1 MSLKKFEIL
10 EMVAKGGMA
19 EVYRAKTVGVQGF
32 EKEVC
37 VKKILPHLTEDESFV
52 TMFVNEAKLAATLNY
67 ANIVH
72 VHDLCVSASGEYFI
86 VMEYVHG
93 KDLSDVIRAAQLAG
107 REIPPEIAAYVCRE
121 VCKGLHYAHEKTD
134 LDGAKLNIIHRDISP
149 HNVLVSF
156 MGEVKITDFGIA
168 KASSIVNKTAVGILK
183 GKYGYMSPEQARG
196 QPLDHRSDIFNT
208 GIVLYE
214 LLVGERCFAGSSD
227 FSTLNLMRNAE
238 VTPPTKINAN
248 IPSELE
254 GIVLKS
260 LSRERDDRY
269 QDALELE
276 RALGKFAKGTNTVC
290 TATDAAD
297 FMRALFANVP
307 EEQGQ
312 GSSTGVLSLSSV
324 VGPPPKSEGE
334 KAEHEVAPPRG
345 PTPDVPAGPA
355 AEAEPGQEALARAKR
370 RATKAKAQAEAPAP
384 EPKVEAEP
392 KPAPE
397 PKPAKAA
404 PAPAPKKADKSDEAP
419 AAEAKAAKAE
429 KKPARIKPVGK
440 DKPAKAAKAEKPEKK
455 KKGKQLSST
464 PKKPVGRRDLRPGLT
479 ALHKIRGSSTRRR
492 WVTAAGFIIAGLIGG
507 GALGYYR
514 SEQVS
519 RQGTFRE
526 MEIAN
531 REGGAKPMVTVFID
545 TDPRGATVRYDTIE
559 LSERTPVSIRR
570 DRDADVHN
578 IELTLDHHKV
588 LQTTV
593 KYESGS
599 LTQVKEKLVGDPRRV
614 EITSEPK
621 GLEVK
626 LGDKQLGRTPVF
638 TDLPIGTHTIEVG
651 GGPRELVEK
660 TLKVAPK
667 GDTKLHVV
675 VPKKGSMGAAIL
687 TTSPRARII
696 LDGQPT
702 KWFTNDGPMPL
713 APDVD
718 HRVSFSVSGAPMGDT
733 IVVRLERGETKAI
746 YLDLRTPAS

>member
-93 KDLSDVIRAAQLAG
+93 KDLSDVIRAAQLSG
-107 REIPPEIAAYVCRE
+107 REVPPEIVTYVCRE
-121 VCKGLHYAHEKTD
+121 VCKGLHYAHSKTD

-208 GIVLYE
+208 GIVMYE

-238 VTPPTKINAN
+238 VTPPTKINGS
-248 IPSELE
+248 IPSSLE
-254 GIVLKS
+254 AIVLRA
-260 LSRERDDRY
+260 LSRERKDRF

-276 RALGKFAKGTNTVC
+276 RALGAFAKEQGAVC
-290 TATDAAD
+290 TATDAAE
-297 FMRALFANVP
+297 FMRELFANLD
-307 EEQGQ
+307 ESQGE

-324 VGPPPKSEGE
+324 VGPPPTSDDQKADHKVEAAPRAQTPADPIPPKS
-334 KAEHEVAPPRG
+334 
-345 PTPDVPAGPA
+345 
-355 AEAEPGQEALARAKR
+355 AEPGQEALARAKR
-370 RATKAKAQAEAPAP
+370 RATKAKPQAEPAAPAVEVAELSTPQEKAP
-384 EPKVEAEP
+384 EPAKEAP
-392 KPAPE
+392 K
-397 PKPAKAA
+397 KAA
-404 PAPAPKKADKSDEAP
+404 PAKKEPAEKP
-419 AAEAKAAKAE
+419 AAADAAKKE
-429 KKPARIKPVGK
+429 RKPARIKPVGK
-440 DKPAKAAKAEKPEKK
+440 AAKDGKDAPPAKKK
-455 KKGKQLSST
+455 KKGKQLADT

-479 ALHKIRGSSTRRR
+479 ALHKIRGSSQRRR
-492 WVTAAGFIIAGLIGG
+492 WIVAAGFIVAGLLAG
-507 GALGYYR
+507 GAFGYYR

-519 RQGTFRE
+519 RQATFRE

-531 REGGAKPMVTVFID
+531 REGGAKATVSVFID
-545 TDPRGATVRYDTIE
+545 TVPRGATVRYDNIE

-570 DRDADVHN
+570 DRDGDVHT
-578 IELTLDHHKV
+578 IELKLDHHKT
-588 LQTTV
+588 LQRSI

-599 LTQVKEKLVGDPRRV
+599 LTRVMETLDGDPTRA
-614 EITSEPK
+614 EIVSTPK
-621 GLEVK
+621 GLPVK
-626 LGDKQLGRTPVF
+626 LGDKDLGRTPLF
-638 TDLPIGTHTIEVG
+638 TDLPVGTHELTVG
-651 GGPRELVEK
+651 GGARETVTRSVVVEPG
-660 TLKVAPK
+660 KVAK
-667 GDTKLHVV
+667 VSFE
-675 VPKKGSMGAAIL
+675 VPKKGSMGAVEL
-687 TTSPRARII
+687 KTMPRARIL
-696 LDGQPT
+696 LDGKPT
-702 KWFTNDGPMPL
+702 GHFTNDAPLPL
-713 APDVD
+713 APGVD
-718 HRVSFSVSGAPMGDT
+718 HRLSFRVGDEKT
-733 IVVRLERGETKAI
+733 GEEIVVNLERGETKAI
-746 YLDLRTPAS
+746 FLDLRSPAS

>member
-1 MSLKKFEIL
+1 VSLKKFEIL

-107 REIPPEIAAYVCRE
+107 REIPPDIATYVCRE

-238 VTPPTKINAN
+238 VTPPTKINAQ
-248 IPSELE
+248 IPAGLE
-254 GIVLKS
+254 KIVLRS
-260 LSRERDDRY
+260 LSRERNDRY

-276 RALGKFAKGTNTVC
+276 RALGQFAKSESAVC

-297 FMRALFANVP
+297 FMRELFANVN
-307 EEQGQ
+307 EEMGQ

-324 VGPPPKSEGE
+324 VGPPPKSEDE
-334 KAEHEVAPPRG
+334 KAAHEVAPPRG
-345 PTPDVPAGPA
+345 PTPDVPAGPDA
-355 AEAEPGQEALARAKR
+355 AAKEAEPGQEALARAKR
-370 RATKAKAQAEAPAP
+370 RATKAKAKAEPPAP
-384 EPKVEAEP
+384 EPKVEAPAPAPAEPKPKAP
-392 KPAPE
+392 KPAPKKE
-397 PKPAKAA
+397 EKPAEDK
-404 PAPAPKKADKSDEAP
+404 PASAPK
-419 AAEAKAAKAE
+419 

-440 DKPAKAAKAEKPEKK
+440 ADKAGDKPAKPAKK

-492 WVTAAGFIIAGLIGG
+492 WVWAASIIAIGLIGG

-519 RQGTFRE
+519 RQATFRE

-531 REGGAKPMVTVFID
+531 REGGAKPMVTVLID
-545 TDPRGATVRYDTIE
+545 TDPRGATVRFDTIE
-559 LSERTPVSIRR
+559 LSERTPVTIRR
-570 DRDADVHN
+570 DRDEDVHN
-578 IELTLDHHKV
+578 IELTLANHKV

-599 LTQVKEKLVGDPRRV
+599 LTLVNEKLDGDPRRV

-626 LGDKQLGRTPVF
+626 LGSKELGRTPVF
-638 TDLPIGTHTIEVG
+638 TELAIGEHTIEVG
-651 GGPRELVEK
+651 GGPRELVKKKIVVASKGTTK
-660 TLKVAPK
+660 T
-667 GDTKLHVV
+667 HVV
-675 VPKKGSMGAAIL
+675 VPKKGAMGSAIL
-687 TTSPRARII
+687 TTSPRARIV
-696 LDGQPT
+696 LDGEAT
-702 KWFTNDGPMPL
+702 EHFTNDGPMPL
-713 APDVD
+713 APGVD
-718 HRVSFSVSGAPMGDT
+718 HRVSFSLNGAPAGEEL
-733 IVVRLERGETKAI
+733 VVRLERGETKAI
-746 YLDLRTPAS
+746 YIDLRKPAS